1 MKAQLEARIKVK
13 MGATLDWHCGN
24 SVANIVAHICF
35 PRFPLT
41 YHFATLVNFQKCCVH
56 FPQCKERTQFEM
68 QVQVRVWFPCR
79 CKMFFRK
86 SSLMT
91 PQNYWLKPFFSLQ
104 NDTPFS
110 FPTNQKV
117 SFWGNWQTVVTFSLN
132 RCSMCTLP
140 QKLLKVLKRVLVTFS
155 SVVPAFRPL
164 FLINEPSFLGV
175 FRCFWAFSQKYSSLL
190 HPPSKEKFWK

>member
-1 MKAQLEARIKVK
+1 MKRAQFRHSWSELRKNSSCRVQYFREMKAQLEARIKVK
-13 MGATLDWHCGN
+13 MGAALDWHCGN

-56 FPQCKERTQFEM
+56 FPQYKERTQFEM
-68 QVQVRVWFPCR
+68 QVQVRVWFLWR

-91 PQNYWLKPFFSLQ
+91 PQNYWLKPFFPLQ

-110 FPTNQKV
+110 FSTNQKV
-117 SFWGNWQTVVTFSLN
+117 SFWGKWQTVVTFSLN
-132 RCSMCTLP
+132 RCSMCT
-140 QKLLKVLKRVLVTFS
+140 
-155 SVVPAFRPL
+155 
-164 FLINEPSFLGV
+164 PSP
-175 FRCFWAFSQKYSSLL
+175 RNFWRF
-190 HPPSKEKFWK
+190 